1 MYKIAI
7 KDIEKNIEKEKKSPY
22 ISSDFGYIIVIRFE
36 IKGKL

>member
-7 KDIEKNIEKEKKSPY
+7 KDIEKKSPY